1 MTTSLRPVESP
12 DPPAETPRRA
22 TRARRALLPLAVL
35 GGAAAVVALLLLTR
49 REVEVVAPDYLPP
62 LVRVVGVTPQ
72 TLRLDVPAEGS
83 VEAAVYSELVAEVAG
98 RVLELGPALEE
109 GGFFRDGEVLL
120 RLDDREHRVS
130 FEKARAAVERA
141 ESEATLAD
149 LRLDRRR
156 QLVDE
161 GVQSRD
167 DLDASESQARV
178 AHATLRSAR
187 ADLARAELD
196 LERTTVRAPYAGRVS
211 SVAVDRGQFVS
222 RGTPL
227 ASIYAVDRAE
237 VRLPV
242 PDEALAHLGIPL
254 DFQAGAEPSG
264 PPVVLRAEVAGR
276 DAQWTGAI
284 DRAEGEIDPRTR
296 MVTLVAVVDDPF
308 FRETERGDTPPL
320 APGLFVQAEIE
331 GRSVDG
337 AVRLPS
343 GALRAGDQVL
353 VVDGETL
360 RFRAVEVLRRER
372 DTVVVGAGLA
382 AGDEV
387 CVSTLEAATD
397 GMRVRRVS
405 SP

>member
-1 MTTSLRPVESP
+1 MTTPLRPVEVADDDERP
-12 DPPAETPRRA
+12 EHRA
-22 TRARRALLPLAVL
+22 GRARRVGLPIAVL
-35 GGAAAVVALLLLTR
+35 AGAAAVVALLLATR
-49 REVEVVAPDYLPP
+49 PEVEVVAPDYLPP
-62 LVRVVGVTPQ
+62 LVRVATVTPQ
-72 TLRLDVPAEGS
+72 TLRLDVLAEGS
-83 VEAAVYSELVAEVAG
+83 VEAAVHSELVAEVAG

-109 GGFFRDGEVLL
+109 GGFFREGEVLL

-130 FEKARAAVERA
+130 FEKARAAVERS

-149 LRLDRRR
+149 LRLVRRR

-167 DLDASESQARV
+167 ALDAGESEARV

-196 LERTTVRAPYAGRVS
+196 LERTTVRAPFAGRVS
-211 SVAVDRGQFVS
+211 SLAVDRGQFVS

-227 ASIYAVDRAE
+227 ASIYAIDRSE

-242 PDEALAHLGIPL
+242 PDRALAHLGIPL
-254 DFQAGAEPSG
+254 DFQTRDDAPGPS
-264 PPVVLRAEVAGR
+264 VELRAEVAGR
-276 DAQWTGAI
+276 DARWSGVI

-308 FRETERGDTPPL
+308 FQDSERGDTPPL
-320 APGLFVQAEIE
+320 APGLFVQAEVE
-331 GRSVDG
+331 GRRVDD
-337 AVRLPS
+337 AVRIPS
-343 GALRAGDQVL
+343 GALRPGDQVL
-353 VVDGETL
+353 VLDGDAL
-360 RFRAVEVLRRER
+360 RFRDVDVLRRER

-387 CVSTLEAATD
+387 CISPLEAATE
-397 GMRVRRVS
+397 GMRVRRAPS
-405 SP
+405 R